1 MTANIHIFPTNFGV
15 AQGREK
21 DVILYSS
28 VRSPPGGSLEF
39 ISDVRRMNVAFTRAR
54 YAFWVVGNSR
64 GLEVCCSCSGGVA
77 P

>member
-1 MTANIHIFPTNFGV
+1 M
-15 AQGREK
+15 
-21 DVILYSS
+21 ILYSS

-64 GLEVCCSCSGGVA
+64 GLEVCCSCSCGVA
-77 P
+77 PCGSTYGVSAL